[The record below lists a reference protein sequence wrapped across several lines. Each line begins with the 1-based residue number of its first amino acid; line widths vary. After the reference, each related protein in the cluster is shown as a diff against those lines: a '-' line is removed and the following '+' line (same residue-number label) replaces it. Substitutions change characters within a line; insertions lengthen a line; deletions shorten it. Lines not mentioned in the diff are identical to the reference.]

1 MICILWKGRIHFV
14 RPIIAHCMRI
24 ILKLGIQSS
33 LTLIKRNSRMS
44 LCDLAEF
51 VYTSSV
57 LITSKTEARHRSY

>member
-1 MICILWKGRIHFV
+1 
-14 RPIIAHCMRI
+14 MRI

-57 LITSKTEARHRSY
+57 LITSKTEARQRSY